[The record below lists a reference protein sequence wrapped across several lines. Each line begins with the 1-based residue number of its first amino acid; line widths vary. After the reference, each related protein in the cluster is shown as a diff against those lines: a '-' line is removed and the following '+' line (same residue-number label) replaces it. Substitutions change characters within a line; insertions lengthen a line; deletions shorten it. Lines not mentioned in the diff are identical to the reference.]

1 MTENGEN
8 LEYLQKHGSALV
20 QWATAQMP
28 AWLGAK
34 LDPEDLVQQ
43 TLLETVKGG
52 GWLTGKPEREVVAY
66 LRRAL
71 INNLIDAARKFGPT
85 RGEVSSAGVGDSS
98 QGPGDWL
105 VAPDTSPS
113 ERYAKRER
121 ADQLTRGLTRL
132 PEAQRLAV
140 EMRYLRGAKVA
151 EIAQSMGKTE
161 GAVAALL
168 HRGVTAL
175 KLDLHPMED

>member
-1 MTENGEN
+1 MAEHGDY
-8 LEYLQKHGSALV
+8 LEQIQKHGPALV
-20 QWATAQMP
+20 LWATAQMP

-43 TLLETVKGG
+43 TLLESVRGSER
-52 GWLTGKPEREVVAY
+52 LAGKPEREVLAY

-71 INNLIDAARKFGPT
+71 INNLIDAARKYAPT
-85 RGEVSSAGVGDSS
+85 RGEVPSAGIGDSS
-98 QGPGDWL
+98 RGAGDWL
-105 VAPDTSPS
+105 AAPDTSPS
-113 ERYAKRER
+113 ERYAKRESEDKL
-121 ADQLTRGLTRL
+121 AEGLARL

-168 HRGVTAL
+168 HRAVTTL
-175 KLDLHPMED
+175 KVELNHLGG